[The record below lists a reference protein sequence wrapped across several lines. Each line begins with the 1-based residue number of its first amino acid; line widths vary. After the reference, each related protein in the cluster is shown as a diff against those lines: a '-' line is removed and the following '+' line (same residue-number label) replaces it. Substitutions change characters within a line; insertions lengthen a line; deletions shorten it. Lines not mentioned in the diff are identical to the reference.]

1 MIAQNKARRNWK
13 SGVRPKQVTEL
24 RKHQVNAR
32 LTSAELSELDQ
43 GRPEK
48 VTRGSWIRIR
58 ALGSKLPRPI
68 PKINRQAWTQLSTAV
83 ANLNQLTKAV
93 NQGRV
98 SGVTSAELTE
108 LANHIQAVRLQ
119 LLGGGHQ

>member
-1 MIAQNKARRNWK
+1 MVVQKKEKWRK
-13 SGVRPKQVTEL
+13 KTGPKPKPESEL

-32 LTSAELSELDQ
+32 LNSAELDQLDQ

-48 VTRGSWIRIR
+48 MTRGSWIRIR
-58 ALGSKLPRPI
+58 ALARDLPRPI
-68 PKINRQAWTQLSTAV
+68 PEINREAWTALATAV

-98 SGVTSAELTE
+98 TGVTPAELAE
-108 LANHIQAVRLQ
+108 LVEQVQAVRIQ
-119 LLGGGHQ
+119 LLGGNR